1 MSTDKSQQIWSER
14 LPEALRPLFWD
25 IEFDRLDWQEH
36 HDFIIRRVLV
46 SGSWKNVMGLR
57 SALGDTA
64 LRDWME
70 RQQGRGLSAQQL
82 RYWQLIL
89 DLPEDQVTNW
99 LRTNELRIWKEG
111 VRVSFLEFGYPLLRP
126 LVQWEALGC
135 VLAAPD
141 DLAAMKLL
149 AVAQRGAKKD
159 FFDLHAL
166 MLSGLSLEQMLESYR
181 QKFSVADVS
190 RVLYSLCY
198 FDDADLEPLP
208 RMLTDVSW
216 TEVKSAIQRRVL
228 AFSASGG

>member
-1 MSTDKSQQIWSER
+1 M
-14 LPEALRPLFWD
+14 
-25 IEFDRLDWQEH
+25 
-36 HDFIIRRVLV
+36 
-46 SGSWKNVMGLR
+46 
-57 SALGDTA
+57 
-64 LRDWME
+64 
-70 RQQGRGLSAQQL
+70 

-111 VRVSFLEFGYPLLRP
+111 VRVRFLEFGYPLLRP

-216 TEVKSAIQRRVL
+216 TEVKYAIQRRVL